1 MKVRPMTI
9 FLALCAGCALMVGGY
24 IYYAKQRAPI
34 AANLESATQTAPP
47 GPVPV
52 EPASTSATPPAP
64 AVVETPATSTP
75 PVSSAPLPPAARAIE
90 HHRVFFRFTGVDSH
104 YGKVAWIDTAKPRE
118 AHFVE
123 SLKCE
128 VVYVAGGRGIC
139 MRADRGVF
147 TTYSASFF
155 DPRSFAE
162 SESFVLKGIPSRARV
177 AIDGSLAGFTVFVSG
192 HGYTTLDFS
201 TQTLLVDTHT
211 GKPLADLEDFEVRRD
226 GAVIKAADFNF
237 WGVTFTP
244 DAKVFYATLSTGGK
258 HFLVRGDIATRRA
271 QVIHENVECP
281 SLSPDARHVAYKKR
295 LTIDD
300 RIVWQLQVLEL
311 ATGREIALSERRSID
326 DQLEWL
332 DDGHVLYSVPSAS
345 DDSSPSKNVWI
356 APIDAANTPRLFL
369 ENAYSPAVVRCKDP
383 AACRA
388 AG

>member
-1 MKVRPMTI
+1 
-9 FLALCAGCALMVGGY
+9 MVGGY
-24 IYYAKQRAPI
+24 IYYAKQRAPTVT
-34 AANLESATQTAPP
+34 ATEPAPEAPPP
-47 GPVPV
+47 GPVPA
-52 EPASTSATPPAP
+52 EPASTTATPTAP
-64 AVVETPATSTP
+64 ALAETPVASTP
-75 PVSSAPLPPAARAIE
+75 PVSSAPTPPPARPE
-90 HHRVFFRFTGVDSH
+90 HHRVFFRYTGADTH
-104 YGKVAWIDTAKPRE
+104 YGKVAWSDTAKPR
-118 AHFVE
+118 AVHFVE

-155 DPRSFAE
+155 DPRSFAV
-162 SESFVLKGIPSRARV
+162 SESFALKGIPSRARI

-211 GKPLADLEDFEVRRD
+211 GKPLADLEDFEVHRD
-226 GAVIKAADFNF
+226 GSVIKAADFNF

-258 HFLVRGDIATRRA
+258 HFLVSGDIAARRA
-271 QVIHENVECP
+271 EVIHENVECP

-295 LTIDD
+295 LTIDG
-300 RIVWQLQVLEL
+300 RILWQLQVLEL
-311 ATGREIALSERRSID
+311 ASGREIALSERRSID

-345 DDSSPSKNVWI
+345 DDSSPSTNVWI
-356 APIDAANTPRLFL
+356 APIDAASAPRLFL

-383 AACRA
+383 AACKA